1 MNFNASLWPKSLLTS
16 GGRVKYH
23 RHMYVGICSL
33 VPQMLIVNWVIRS
46 APIPFD
52 AVHANVPLSFRFILF
67 NCKLFEESGC
77 IVVHDVPFEW
87 MKYESCISNT
97 AGDAIQSNSPVIL
110 FHTICGLGSPSAEHF
125 TETSESSVTRT
136 SDGLIVQNGAA
147 DHWNDFY
154 DWCLCEL
161 CCETHT

>member
-67 NCKLFEESGC
+67 NCKLVSEDDGC

-87 MKYESCISNT
+87 MECKSCISHS
-97 AGDAIQSNSPVIL
+97 AADAIQSDSPVIL
-110 FHTICGLGSPSAEHF
+110 LHVICGLGSPSAEHF

-147 DHWNDFY
+147 DRVHD
-154 DWCLCEL
+154 C
-161 CCETHT
+161 